1 MGTQKY
7 SWRFIPWE
15 KVHITLYITRNAA
28 VEMFEKAVQNV
39 PLSIVIAS
47 KMQSTAVGKLAGIKG
62 PN

>member
-1 MGTQKY
+1 M
-7 SWRFIPWE
+7 
-15 KVHITLYITRNAA
+15 YITRNAA